1 MKKLINSKLILNDS
15 KKRVTNVAQQSFKKK
30 KKNQLM
36 VVPE

>member
-15 KKRVTNVAQQSFKKK
+15 KKRVTNVAQQSLKKK
-30 KKNQLM
+30 KKQLM